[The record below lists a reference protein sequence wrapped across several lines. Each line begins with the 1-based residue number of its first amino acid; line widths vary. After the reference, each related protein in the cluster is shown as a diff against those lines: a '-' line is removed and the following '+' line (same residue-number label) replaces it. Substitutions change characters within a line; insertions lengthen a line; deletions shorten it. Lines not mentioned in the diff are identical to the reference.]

1 MTFKPALLLVALLA
15 TALPAMAQNLAVVN
29 GKAIPSSRVDA
40 LVKQLTSQGQQDTPD
55 LRAKVKQELVNR
67 EVLMQEAEKSGLA
80 SNPEVKNQ
88 LEIARQSLLI
98 RALMVEHIKKNP
110 ITDAEIQAEYD
121 KAKAQAGDKEYHAFH
136 ILVDK
141 EDDAKAIIS
150 KLKAGAKFEELA
162 KQSKDTGS
170 AAKGGDLDWATPAT
184 FVPAFSEAMVA
195 LQKGQFTETPVK
207 TQFGFHIIKLED
219 ARPLKFPSL
228 EEVKPQIIDGL
239 QQQKVQNYQQALLK
253 KATIK

>member
-98 RALMVEHIKKNP
+98 RALLFKNIKKNLSLMLKSRLNT
-110 ITDAEIQAEYD
+110 IKQ
-121 KAKAQAGDKEYHAFH
+121 KHR
-136 ILVDK
+136 L
-141 EDDAKAIIS
+141 AIRNTTLSIFWLI
-150 KLKAGAKFEELA
+150 KKMMQ
-162 KQSKDTGS
+162 KQS
-170 AAKGGDLDWATPAT
+170 
-184 FVPAFSEAMVA
+184 
-195 LQKGQFTETPVK
+195 
-207 TQFGFHIIKLED
+207 
-219 ARPLKFPSL
+219 SL
-228 EEVKPQIIDGL
+228 
-239 QQQKVQNYQQALLK
+239 N
-253 KATIK
+253 